1 MGGMGSGRRHQGR
14 RKMTVEDCRSL
25 SVSKL
30 SRDGLLE
37 PGTAVRL
44 YFSDSFRGHRYASVR
59 LTVPRK
65 EGHQTMIVNDEWNG
79 AGNSVRIRL
88 EKTQPNFGGH
98 RWWFTCPMV
107 VDGSPCDRRCC
118 KLLFRGRNLGCRQCL
133 DLAYWSSQN
142 SGARRVMKRIRERV
156 HQKVDFGHEVNPQA
170 TVLRKVGIVLP

>member
-44 YFSDSFRGHRYASVR
+44 YFSDPFRGHRYASVR
-59 LTVPRK
+59 LTVPKK
-65 EGHQTMIVNDEWNG
+65 EGHQILIVDDELNG
-79 AGNSVRIRL
+79 NGNSVLIRL
-88 EKTQPNFGGH
+88 EQTKPNFGGH
-98 RWWFTCPMV
+98 RWWFTCPMDV
-107 VDGSPCDRRCC
+107 NGIPCNRRCC
-118 KLLFRGRNLGCRQCL
+118 KLLFRGRSLGCRQCL
-133 DLAYWSSQN
+133 DLTYWSCQS

-156 HQKVDFGHEVNPQA
+156 QQKSTLGITLKTVD
-170 TVLRKVGIVLP
+170 